1 MKKIIVFITFLT
13 LGLFHVSEC
22 VAANG
27 KPDTKTVVIADSI
40 LNAKIDSSMSVQYLR
55 TRLDSTDL
63 KLQQHNKNLEEL
75 YSQGAP
81 FWLILLTFVNTIGV
95 LCFVVSKIRNGNKS
109 QNNNTTQQNDGT
121 PTNIGGMSHIHGNST
136 AKHDE
141 THSKS
146 SSPTTYCDDDN
157 SRNVVVTTYGKDEPV
172 TNQHQIVSKKQE
184 RRKTKLHRFANFMID
199 NGRISTLERTISDDS
214 SDKLFAIDYEVG
226 SNVATYTINPKCKA
240 EILSD
245 IQTFQNYVEK
255 FSITGSPTDILVKK
269 EGRLNKVGKQWV
281 VIEKL
286 VVEFK

>member
-1 MKKIIVFITFLT
+1 MKKIIAFITFLT
-13 LGLFHVSEC
+13 LGLFQVSEC
-22 VAANG
+22 VAANV
-27 KPDTKTVVIADSI
+27 KPYSKIVSLTDSI
-40 LNAKIDSSMSVQYLR
+40 LNAKIDSSMSVRYLR
-55 TRLDSTDL
+55 ARLDSTDL
-63 KLQQHNKNLEEL
+63 TLQQHNKNIEEL
-75 YSQGAP
+75 YSQGVP
-81 FWLILLTFVNTIGV
+81 FWLLILTFVNTICV
-95 LCFVVSKIRNGNKS
+95 FCFVVSKIRNGNKS
-109 QNNNTTQQNDGT
+109 QQNNTTQQNDGT

-136 AKHDE
+136 AKHNE

-146 SSPTTYCDDDN
+146 SSPTTYCDDDY

-172 TNQHQIVSKKQE
+172 TNQHQIVNKKQE
-184 RRKTKLHRFANFMID
+184 RRKSKLHRFANFMID

-226 SNVATYTINPKCKA
+226 SNVATYTINPKSKT

-255 FSITGSPTDILVKK
+255 FSITGNPTDILVKK

>member
-13 LGLFHVSEC
+13 LGLFQVSEC
-22 VAANG
+22 VAANV
-27 KPDTKTVVIADSI
+27 KQNSNIVVLTDSI
-40 LNAKIDSSMSVQYLR
+40 LNVKIDSSMSVRYLR
-55 TRLDSTDL
+55 ARLDSTD
-63 KLQQHNKNLEEL
+63 KTLQQHNKNIEEL
-75 YSQGAP
+75 YSQGVP

-109 QNNNTTQQNDGT
+109 QQNNTTQQNDGT
-121 PTNIGGMSHIHGNST
+121 QTNIVGKSHIHGNST
-136 AKHDE
+136 AKHNE
-141 THSKS
+141 TYSKS

-157 SRNVVVTTYGKDEPV
+157 SRNVVVTTYGKDENV
-172 TNQHQIVSKKQE
+172 KNRRQGGTKKQE
-184 RRKTKLHRFANFMID
+184 RRKAKLHRFANFMID
-199 NGRISTLERTISDDS
+199 NGKISTLERTISDDS
-214 SDKLFAIDYEVG
+214 SDKLFAIDYEDG

-255 FSITGSPTDILVKK
+255 FSITGNPTDILVKK